1 MITATLNWTGGKRF
15 EGTSAFGH
23 TIVTDTT
30 KASGGQ
36 ESGYKPSEL
45 LLYAV
50 AGCTG
55 VDVVGILQK
64 QRQELT
70 SLEVEVTGT
79 QPDDF
84 PKPFKNVEIRYRARG
99 KDLDPEKVAQAVEL
113 SMTKYCMVSLT
124 VKQETRVTTAIEILP
139 E

>member
-1 MITATLNWTGGKRF
+1 MVTAKLNWTGGKRF

-23 TIVTDTT
+23 PIVTDTT
-30 KASGGQ
+30 KAAGGE

-55 VDVVGILQK
+55 VDIVGILQK

-70 SLEVEVTGT
+70 SLEVEVIGT
-79 QPDDF
+79 QPDDY
-84 PKPFKNVEIRYRARG
+84 PKPYHAVAITYRARG
-99 KDLDPEKVAQAVEL
+99 RNLDPRKVAQAVEL

-124 VKQETRVTTAIEILP
+124 VKQETRVTTTIEILP